1 MLRALLRYFANNEKL
16 VEKLADSYVMRR
28 AAQMTASLY
37 FRAKSI
43 ADVAKEEKMK
53 DLQGLKTFI
62 DRFQSNVKEEIEKA
76 KTDLENKSKKQ

>member
-1 MLRALLRYFANNEKL
+1 
-16 VEKLADSYVMRR
+16 
-28 AAQMTASLY
+28 MTASLY